1 MKRLYIALLGAVI
14 VAGCARTLAR
24 TTPDNPPLDMPPP
37 PAHEVET
44 GDENPQAIV
53 GLPSEP
59 ARTPT
64 IRPRPAP
71 PPQTRTESPRIEPKP
86 AEPAPAE
93 PPKPPVAEEPARPP
107 STLQTTPTEVEAEL
121 EKEIRSIMARAQR
134 DLNRIDYRKL
144 SREARDQYE
153 YAKSFIRQADD
164 AIRVKNL
171 PFARTVADKAA
182 VTAAQLAG
190 RR

>member
-1 MKRLYIALLGAVI
+1 MKRIYIALIGAVLA
-14 VAGCARTLAR
+14 AGCVRTHAK

-37 PAHEVET
+37 PAHEVESNE
-44 GDENPQAIV
+44 ENPPSLV

-59 ARTPT
+59 ARTPPV
-64 IRPRPAP
+64 RPRPAP
-71 PPQTRTESPRIEPKP
+71 PPQTRTEPPKIEAKP
-86 AEPAPAE
+86 EPPAPE

-121 EKEIRSIMARAQR
+121 EKEIRALMARAQH

-144 SREARDQYE
+144 SKEAREQYE
-153 YAKSFIRQADD
+153 NAKSLIRQADD

-171 PFARTVADKAA
+171 PFGRIVADKAA
-182 VTAAQLAG
+182 VVAAQLAG